1 MYMRCLKRLWNVSG
15 LASLSR
21 AILLLAAR
29 KWKANNKASPVL
41 INRAWFAFCLGHEAR
56 QRIADRFGSKVDRD
70 RTLGRILA
78 EAVLSR
84 ERIKKMLV
92 DKATQGATFNA
103 ETIEAQRKFKE
114 HRKRWFEEMQQQNGG
129 R

>member
-1 MYMRCLKRLWNVSG
+1 MCMRCLKRLWNVSG
-15 LASLSR
+15 PALFLQSTSCSLELTIVHP
-21 AILLLAAR
+21 A
-29 KWKANNKASPVL
+29 VL

-56 QRIADRFGSKVDRD
+56 HRIADRFGSKVDRD

-103 ETIEAQRKFKE
+103 EAIEAQRKFKE

>member
-1 MYMRCLKRLWNVSG
+1 MYTRCRKRLWNVSG
-15 LASLSR
+15 LARFLDSSSCSSWLTGFHSP
-21 AILLLAAR
+21 L
-29 KWKANNKASPVL
+29 PVL

-84 ERIKKMLV
+84 ERIKNMLV
-92 DKATQGATFNA
+92 DRATQQATFNA

-114 HRKRWFEEMQQQNGG
+114 HHKRWLEEMQRQNGG

>member
-1 MYMRCLKRLWNVSG
+1 MSEHRLP
-15 LASLSR
+15 LSEE
-21 AILLLAAR
+21 LLARSDRLSLHRA
-29 KWKANNKASPVL
+29 VL

-56 QRIADRFGSKVDRD
+56 QRIANRFGSKVDRD

-92 DKATQGATFNA
+92 DRATQDATFNA

-114 HRKRWFEEMQQQNGG
+114 HRKRWFEEMQRQNGG